1 MKSPLTLPALLAA
14 SLLLGACGSAPSS
27 STSADRTPPR
37 VTLDALPGTVRPGK
51 VQVQA
56 TASDDVAVREVR
68 FYLNDKLVDTDRTEP
83 YQTTYD
89 LSQSGSFVLK
99 AVAVDTSGNESAP
112 ATQTVRVSNDTT
124 APQLT
129 VEAPGTITQPGVY
142 KITVRASDD
151 IQIAY
156 VDAALTLNL
165 PGGALTQRQ
174 RFDAPQDVAQAE
186 WSFDLPISDSSFNG
200 THSLTLV
207 AYDAAGNA
215 SAPLTRTV
223 VVNVPAGQ
231 PQPPVTTPT
240 TGDTVAPTVRLTL
253 PTTTITQAG
262 NYTVRVE
269 ASDNVAVTS
278 LRAELALTGGPVVP
292 LTLSPSQ
299 TEFVVPVDA
308 SYRAFNGPATLTVF
322 ARDAA
327 GNEGSDRQAL
337 TLRLP

>member
-14 SLLLGACGSAPSS
+14 SLLLGACGSGPAA
-27 STSADRTPPR
+27 STDRTPPR
-37 VTLDALPGTVRPGK
+37 VALNAVPDTVRPGE
-51 VQVQA
+51 VQVGA

-68 FYLNDKLVDTDRTEP
+68 FYLNDKLVETDRTEP
-83 YQTTYD
+83 YQAAYD

-112 ATQTVRVSNDTT
+112 ATQTVKVSSDTT

-129 VEAPGTITQPGVY
+129 VEAPDTITQPGISR
-142 KITVRASDD
+142 ITVRASDD

-174 RFDAPQDVAQAE
+174 RFDAPQNVAQAE
-186 WSFDLPISDSSFNG
+186 WTYDLPISDSAFNG

-207 AYDAAGNA
+207 AHDAAGNA

-253 PTTTITQAG
+253 PTTTITQPG
-262 NYTVRVE
+262 TYTVRVE
-269 ASDNVAVTS
+269 ARDNVAVTA
-278 LRAELALTGGPVVP
+278 LRAELALAGGVVVP
-292 LTLSPSQ
+292 LSLLPSQ

-308 SYRAFNGPATLTVF
+308 SYRLYNGPATLTVF